1 MNINLDD
8 VITALEE
15 EGNTYLCISSDELCY
30 VEDDYIYFYGSNR
43 VEDIDEFDSGDYL
56 ELPNRDYVNA
66 YAMMEKFI
74 DKECTGEA
82 KEWLSNAIK
91 GRGAFRMFRSVL
103 DRFRI
108 EDKWYKFREKELRET
123 AISWC
128 LENGYE
134 YHDDYYEEEEEVI
147 SKSEAKPRLI
157 QIVNN
162 NKHTIVPLVIGYRE
176 YLSSLNGYKSN
187 DDEMSANSEID
198 YYFKRNYPIYTVSVS
213 GLTVGYAVYRIDD
226 NVVWLESLFV
236 KENYRNKGI
245 GKMLFEKGEEIANE
259 CGNDTL
265 YNNVHPNNDLMINFL
280 NGVGYDVIN
289 LIEIRK
295 PYKNEEFN
303 EEYLIGHNS
312 FRYKGKK

>member
-43 VEDIDEFDSGDYL
+43 IEDIDQLDSKDYL
-56 ELPNRDYVNA
+56 QLPNRDYVNA
-66 YAMMEKFI
+66 YNMMEKFI
-74 DKECTGEA
+74 EKETEGEA

-91 GRGAFRMFRSVL
+91 GRGAFRMFRSCL

-108 EDKWYKFREKELRET
+108 EDKWHKFREKELRET

-134 YHDDYYEEEEEVI
+134 YYDDYYEEDEEVI
-147 SKSEAKPRLI
+147 PKSEAKPRLI
-157 QIVNN
+157 KIVNN
-162 NKHTIVPLVIGYRE
+162 NKHTIVQLVLEFRE

-187 DDEMSANSEID
+187 DDEMSAKSEID
-198 YYFKRNYPIYTVSVS
+198 YYFKANYPIYGVSVS
-213 GLTVGYAVYRIDD
+213 GLVVGYAVYRIEDD
-226 NVVWLESLFV
+226 IVWIESLFV
-236 KENYRNKGI
+236 KDKYRNKGF
-245 GKMLFEKGEEIANE
+245 GKMLFEKGEEIASE
-259 CGNDTL
+259 YGNDTL
-265 YNNVHPNNDLMINFL
+265 YNNVHPNNELTIKFL
-280 NGVGYDVIN
+280 KSVGYDVLN
-289 LIEIRK
+289 LIEVRR

-303 EEYLIGHNS
+303 EEYSIGDNI